1 VEVTVKRLEVMLLE
15 ELVRLRSKD
24 LVHYYSDSK
33 VEVDVHT
40 GALKKKGGALKVGD
54 LINPNGDGKN
64 WEVTGFTHNM
74 SLKPHELTQGSAY
87 DIVSPK
93 DGKVHS
99 YRLERADPSF
109 DWYQFTAQDA
119 GAADLEGKASEFQRI
134 FTSGEGRSDPT
145 GIMIECRGQK
155 GETDTLD
162 FDKSSKMFFD
172 LDAVNSNVLIAY
184 G

>member
-1 VEVTVKRLEVMLLE
+1 VEVTVKRLEVMLLDE
-15 ELVRLRSKD
+15 MIRLRSKD
-24 LVHYYSDSK
+24 LLHYYSDSK

-40 GALKKKGGALKVGD
+40 GALKKQGAALKVGD

-64 WEVTGFTHNM
+64 WAVTGFTHNA
-74 SLKPHELTQGSAY
+74 SLSPNELIQGAAY

-99 YRLERADPSF
+99 YRLERLDPSF
-109 DWYQFTAQDA
+109 DWYQFTAQGA
-119 GAADLEGKASEFQRI
+119 GEADLAGKGSDFHRI
-134 FTSGEGRSDPT
+134 FKSGEGRSNPT
-145 GIMIECRGQK
+145 GIMIENKGQK

-162 FDKSSKMFFD
+162 FDASAKKFFD
-172 LDAVNSNVLIAY
+172 LDAVNSHVLIAY